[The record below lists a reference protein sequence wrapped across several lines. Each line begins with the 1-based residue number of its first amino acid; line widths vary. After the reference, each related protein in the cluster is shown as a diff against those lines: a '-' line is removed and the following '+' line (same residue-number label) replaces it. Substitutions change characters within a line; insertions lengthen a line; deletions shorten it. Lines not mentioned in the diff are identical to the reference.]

1 MARDTAEVIEQ
12 LMSQSNFTIMLY
24 EIQVKDT
31 GSCSVVG
38 SVVTDTTKTWIANEW
53 TADTAIFTDVEGSRF
68 IITGNTATTITV
80 TGTPVEGEYT
90 VERWFFLSSHI
101 EDLTSEGKPGSI
113 TFGEDEFTRPKVYR
127 PYPINHKM
135 LHDHELGKFPQ
146 LQVSIYN
153 PGTEA
158 FSAYYDLDEFDFY
171 SLFERYSALRGNVFN
186 IIIGFIDS
194 AGDIITNPDT
204 ANILNS
210 FTIMSGDITR
220 DLITFTLSSLGN
232 FSDKKIPTRTFSK
245 TTCSWIYKGDKCLYQ
260 SSDSTLTTPITVCN
274 KLLKSHTFNTGGV
287 VLHHEGAEVYFTTQE
302 IEADMLSYVLGCIV
316 ESPKVQYLWRITA
329 VNIVT
334 GANPGTQLTITSKNN
349 GKCLSDYLDS
359 SVTDL
364 VRVNIYE
371 KECCFGHTD
380 TGTLTTQSP
389 SFGRKYLRGYCKYNE
404 LTFNGDFSAIGDSEA
419 LTQWAP
425 TGDVTVAS
433 GYAFIVGA
441 ATLSQQIYDQYK
453 KELPT
458 DPDENLYDLPL
469 ETGKMFNLVFRY
481 YGASIV
487 SDQSRSMSYTLTAN
501 MDGTLYY
508 WNATSDLF
516 QTGSTSNS
524 IELHPYQ
531 RRLGISSYTA
541 KQKEYIR
548 YFKFDEYI
556 SSVKLIAGSTSVV
569 REINLSVSVP
579 AGAEVVFNYISCV
592 LHNQFERFGGFPSI
606 PTTRFWYF

>member
-12 LMSQSNFTIMLY
+12 LMSQTNFTLMLY

-31 GSCSVVG
+31 GLCSVVG
-38 SVVTDTTKTWIANEW
+38 STITDTTKTWITHEW
-53 TADTAIFTDVEGSRF
+53 ETDTTIFTDVEGSRF
-68 IITGNTATTITV
+68 IITDNTDTTITV
-80 TGTPVEGEYT
+80 AGVPVEGEYT

-101 EDLTSEGKPGSI
+101 EDIDVVGKPASI
-113 TFGEDEFTRPKVYR
+113 TFGEDEFTRPKIYS

-146 LQVSIYN
+146 LQVSVYN

-171 SLFERYSALRGNVFN
+171 SLFERYDALRGNIFN
-186 IIIGFIDS
+186 IIVGFIDS
-194 AGDIITNPDT
+194 SGDIIIDPDT

-210 FTIMSGDITR
+210 FTIMNSDITR
-220 DLITFTLSSLGN
+220 DLITFTISSLGN
-232 FSDKKIPTRTFSK
+232 FSDKKIPARTFSK
-245 TTCSWIYKGDKCLYQ
+245 TTCGWVYKGDKCLYT

-274 KLLKSHTFNTGGV
+274 KLLKSHTFDRGG
-287 VLHHEGAEVYFTTQE
+287 LELYHEGAEVYFTTQE
-302 IEADMLSYVLGCIV
+302 ISTDMQSYVLGCIV
-316 ESPKVQYLWRITA
+316 ESPKVPYLWRITA
-329 VNIVT
+329 VTIVA
-334 GANPGTQLTITSKNN
+334 GGTRLTITSKNN
-349 GKCLSDYLDS
+349 GKQLSDYLDD
-359 SVTDL
+359 SVTDM

-380 TGTLTTQSP
+380 TGTTFTQTP
-389 SFGRKYLRGYCKYNE
+389 SYGSRYLRGYCKYNE
-404 LTFNGDFSAIGDSEA
+404 LAFNGDFSAIGDTE
-419 LTQWAP
+419 TIPQWSP

-441 ATLSQQIYDQYK
+441 ATISQQLYYQYK
-453 KELPT
+453 KTGPT

-487 SDQSRSMSYTLTAN
+487 SGETRSISYTLTAN
-501 MDGTLYY
+501 MDGTTYY
-508 WNATSDLF
+508 WNATSNIF
-516 QTGSTSNS
+516 QIGSTSNS

-531 RRLGISSYTA
+531 RRLGISNYTA
-541 KQKEYIR
+541 EQKEYIR

-556 SSVKLIAGSTSVV
+556 SSVKLIAGSTSRV
-569 REINLSVSVP
+569 REMNLSISIP
-579 AGAEVVFNYISCV
+579 AGAEVVFNYVSCI